1 MWPAS
6 PVERSL
12 VWVDRQGRD
21 RVMVV
26 ALQTSAEFVAGKPR
40 RLFEGPFEADIYPNY
55 DISPDGNRFVMVRR
69 ESSPPREIHVVL
81 NWFEELTHLVSVGLS
96 RGLSV
101 KTISHYRIPER
112 LAGGKSQLAPVRLC
126 SRRPRRYSSRA
137 WCRYLEIWYLNIIQ
151 ESLSI

>member
-55 DISPDGNRFVMVRR
+55 DISPDGNRF
-69 ESSPPREIHVVL
+69 
-81 NWFEELTHLVSVGLS
+81 
-96 RGLSV
+96 
-101 KTISHYRIPER
+101 IPER